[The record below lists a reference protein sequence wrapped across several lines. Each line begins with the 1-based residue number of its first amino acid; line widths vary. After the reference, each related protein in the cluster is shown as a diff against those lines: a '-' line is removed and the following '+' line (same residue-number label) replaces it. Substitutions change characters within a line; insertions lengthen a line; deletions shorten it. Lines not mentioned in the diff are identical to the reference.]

1 MSSYLHWK
9 TKTQPDTTPAD
20 LVTLYNEG
28 FVATRVGKGEFHQT
42 RSFRVHMNEFAA
54 SSENRRIM
62 RKVEHI
68 NMNVSPLPYSDYH
81 WSIHKLAKDFY
92 TSKFGED
99 VFSANKIKELMTDER
114 ASSFNTVLVYK
125 DKMSGEVVGYCI
137 ALIVRD
143 AAGSFIHYSYP
154 FYKEDPT
161 NPSLGLGMMLLALTW
176 AHEQKLD
183 YAYLGSLQRPSDT
196 YKLQFA
202 GQEWFDGTTWQR
214 DTAPLKEILA
224 VK

>member
-1 MSSYLHWK
+1 MSSYFHWQ
-9 TKTQPDTTPAD
+9 TKSQPDAQPAD
-20 LVTLYNEG
+20 IVALYNQG

-42 RSFRVHMNEFAA
+42 RSFRVHMNEFVA
-54 SSENRRIM
+54 SSENRRIL

-68 NMNVSPLPYSDYH
+68 SITVASIPYTDYH

-92 TSKFGED
+92 TSKFGDD
-99 VFSANKIKELMTDER
+99 VFSANKIKELLTD
-114 ASSFNTVLVYK
+114 ASTSSFTTVLVYTNK
-125 DKMSGEVVGYCI
+125 TTGEIVGYCI

-154 FYKEDPT
+154 FYKEDPA

-196 YKLQFA
+196 YKLQFS